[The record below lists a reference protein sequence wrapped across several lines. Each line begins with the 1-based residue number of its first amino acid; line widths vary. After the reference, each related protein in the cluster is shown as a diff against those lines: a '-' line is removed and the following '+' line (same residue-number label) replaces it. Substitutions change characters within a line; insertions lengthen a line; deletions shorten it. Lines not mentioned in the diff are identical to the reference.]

1 MRRLERRSAAMAVGL
16 RFLLCD
22 GCLRAIYGVRPL
34 RAMSACMFC
43 LGALS
48 EVSNGGFAYLSPAIA
63 WKKEGV
69 PKDSFMIALM

>member
-16 RFLLCD
+16 RAM
-22 GCLRAIYGVRPL
+22 GALRAIRGVRAL

-43 LGALS
+43 SGALP

-63 WKKEGV
+63 WAKKKE
-69 PKDSFMIALM
+69 PRRTPS

>member
-1 MRRLERRSAAMAVGL
+1 MAKCLNLAVFCSGFSPETARR
-16 RFLLCD
+16 C
-22 GCLRAIYGVRPL
+22 
-34 RAMSACMFC
+34 ACTFC